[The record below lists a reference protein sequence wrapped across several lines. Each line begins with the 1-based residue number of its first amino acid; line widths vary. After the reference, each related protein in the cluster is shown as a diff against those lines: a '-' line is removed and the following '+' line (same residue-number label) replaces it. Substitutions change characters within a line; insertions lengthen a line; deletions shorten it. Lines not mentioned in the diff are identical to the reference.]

1 MDNLF
6 RMGWGTKLHRMD
18 SMGALRA
25 YDGHYISCLRA
36 KMPTLVLNY
45 RWAALLFYYSLPFYR
60 GGCSL
65 LFEGV
70 LEDLSYGTN

>member
-36 KMPTLVLNY
+36 QMPTLVLNY
-45 RWAALLFYYSLPFYR
+45 RWFSSR
-60 GGCSL
+60 KEIGGCSIGL
-65 LFEGV
+65 V
-70 LEDLSYGTN
+70 WKI